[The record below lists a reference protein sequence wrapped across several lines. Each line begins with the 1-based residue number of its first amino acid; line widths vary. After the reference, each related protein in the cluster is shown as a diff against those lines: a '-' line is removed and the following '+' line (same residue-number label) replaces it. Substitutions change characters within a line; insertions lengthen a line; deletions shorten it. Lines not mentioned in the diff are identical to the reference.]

1 MGGALPPGKVRMK
14 YQYTIALASLLAA
27 SVPVGAAQAEQSL
40 LSYEDLVREARR
52 YEKLEGSERTTSG
65 KVLFHKVRLNL
76 KPFAGGSN
84 AFYVVRKDEIEY
96 AWQWCDQLIAGWK
109 QLGEAPKPYTAGSWG
124 PMASVALITRDGR
137 SWYGDL

>member
-84 AFYVVRKDEIEY
+84 AFYVVRKDEIGFICEQTTT
-96 AWQWCDQLIAGWK
+96 AFTG
-109 QLGEAPKPYTAGSWG
+109 GTVEATVTKHEEGAEGSHFHTLSNC
-124 PMASVALITRDGR
+124 AVAK
-137 SWYGDL
+137 